1 MQAIM
6 QNEELIS
13 LFKENFPF
21 WDELSQIEKET
32 FVNSSQYISFRK
44 GTNIHN
50 GNECTGIILIRTGS
64 LRLYILSDEG
74 KEITLYRLF
83 PGEMCM
89 LSASCV
95 LNNITFDV
103 FVDAEEN
110 SECIVVGGCAYAALS
125 ERCDAAKI
133 FALETALARFSDVMW
148 VMQQILFMSMD
159 KRLAIFLLDEI
170 SKTGGDTVHLT
181 HEQIAKYMGSAR
193 EVVTRMLKYF
203 SSEGIVELS
212 RGGITV
218 KDVKRLR
225 GLAT

>member
-6 QNEELIS
+6 QNEELVA
-13 LFKENFPF
+13 LFRDNFPF
-21 WDELSQIEKET
+21 WDNLSKTEKET

-50 GNECTGIILIRTGS
+50 GNECTGIILIRKGS

-95 LNNITFDV
+95 LHNITFDV

-110 SECIVVGGCAYAALS
+110 SECIIVGGCAYAALS
-125 ERCDAAKI
+125 ERNAEAKI

-203 SSEGIVELS
+203 SSEGLVELS
-212 RGGITV
+212 RGGIKLT
-218 KDVKRLR
+218 DVKRLR
-225 GLAT
+225 NIAM

>member
-1 MQAIM
+1 MN
-6 QNEELIS
+6 NENLVA
-13 LFKENFPF
+13 LFRENFPF
-21 WDELSQIEKET
+21 WDELTPIDQET
-32 FVNSSQYISFRK
+32 FINSSQYISFRK

-50 GNECTGIILIRTGS
+50 GNECTGVILIRTGS

-110 SECIVVGGCAYAALS
+110 SECIIVGGCAYAALS

-212 RGGITV
+212 RGGIKI
-218 KDVKRLR
+218 KDIKRLR
-225 GLAT
+225 SLSN

>member
-6 QNEELIS
+6 QNEELVA
-13 LFKENFPF
+13 LFRDNFPF
-21 WDELSQIEKET
+21 WDNLSKTEKET

-50 GNECTGIILIRTGS
+50 GNECTGIILIRKGS

-95 LNNITFDV
+95 LHNITFDV

-110 SECIVVGGCAYAALS
+110 SECIIVGGCAYAALS
-125 ERCDAAKI
+125 ERNAEAKI

-159 KRLAIFLLDEI
+159 KRLAIFLLDEC
-170 SKTGGDTVHLT
+170 SKSGSDTVKLT

-193 EVVTRMLKYF
+193 EVVSRMLKYF
-203 SSEGIVELS
+203 ASEGIISSS
-212 RGGITV
+212 RSEGIRILD
-218 KDVKRLR
+218 KRRLR
-225 GLAT
+225 ALT

>member
-1 MQAIM
+1 MQDK
-6 QNEELIS
+6 ELVN
-13 LFKENFPF
+13 LFRDNFPF

-50 GNECTGIILIRTGS
+50 GNECTGIILIRKGS

-95 LNNITFDV
+95 LHNITFDV

-110 SECIVVGGCAYAALS
+110 SECIIVGGCAYAALA
-125 ERCDAAKI
+125 ERCPAAKI

-159 KRLAIFLLDEI
+159 KRLAIFLLDEV

-212 RGGITV
+212 RGGIKLTDI
-218 KDVKRLR
+218 KKLR
-225 GLAT
+225 SLAI

>member
-1 MQAIM
+1 MKDEKLVA
-6 QNEELIS
+6 

-21 WDELSQIEKET
+21 WDDLSEIEQDT
-32 FVNSSQYISFRK
+32 FINSSQYISFRK

-50 GNECTGIILIRTGS
+50 GNECTGIILIRSGS

-110 SECIVVGGCAYAALS
+110 SECIIVGGCAYASLS

-170 SKTGGDTVHLT
+170 SKVGGDTVHLT

-203 SSEGIVELS
+203 SGEGIVELS
-212 RGGITV
+212 RGGIKIT
-218 KDVKRLR
+218 DVKRLR
-225 GLAT
+225 ALAT

>member
-1 MQAIM
+1 MKAILE
-6 QNEELIS
+6 NAELVA
-13 LFKENFPF
+13 LFRDNFPF
-21 WDELSQIEKET
+21 WDKLSQVEKET

-50 GNECTGIILIRTGS
+50 GNECTGVILIRTGS

-110 SECIVVGGCAYAALS
+110 SECIIVGGCAYASLS
-125 ERCDAAKI
+125 ERCAEAKI

-170 SKTGGDTVHLT
+170 SKVGGDTVRLT

-212 RGGITV
+212 RGGIKIV
-218 KDVKRLR
+218 DMKRLR
-225 GLAT
+225 SMAI

>member
-6 QNEELIS
+6 QDKELVA
-13 LFKENFPF
+13 LFRENFPF
-21 WDELSQIEKET
+21 WDDLTQTDKET
-32 FVNSSQYISFRK
+32 FINSSQYISFRK

-50 GNECTGIILIRTGS
+50 GNECTGIILIRKGS

-83 PGEMCM
+83 PGEMCI

-110 SECIVVGGCAYAALS
+110 SECIIVGGCAYASLS

-133 FALETALARFSDVMW
+133 FALETALSRFSDVMW

-170 SKTGGDTVHLT
+170 SKTGGDTIHLT

-203 SSEGIVELS
+203 SGEGIVELS
-212 RGGITV
+212 RGGI
-218 KDVKRLR
+218 KINDIHRLR
-225 GLAT
+225 NIAL